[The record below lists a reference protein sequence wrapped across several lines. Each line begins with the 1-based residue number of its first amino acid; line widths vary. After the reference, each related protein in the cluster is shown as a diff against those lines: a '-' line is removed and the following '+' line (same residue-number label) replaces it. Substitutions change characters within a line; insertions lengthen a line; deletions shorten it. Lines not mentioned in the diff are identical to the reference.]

1 MNRNNV
7 AAQILNDLIEK
18 GVVEQDEQGQV
29 IVRKGP
35 NVIGNKADVDMVR
48 EEQPL
53 QFGS

>member
-35 NVIGNKADVDMVR
+35 NIIENKGDVEMGRD
-48 EEQPL
+48 EQPL
-53 QFGS
+53 